1 MSQNKASPTRRPK
14 TLSERWHNV
23 QTLIETETKT
33 DAEIYQMALEEWLG
47 VLVRLWTAFQK
58 QPTPDQLDLYRNQLD
73 EIPLELLEQAV
84 KRAIRDY
91 KYGNVPSVHDVW
103 EALRKV
109 LDLST
114 HDDVGEAIAH
124 WTELRWDRLIYRVAF
139 VAVETE
145 SV

>member
-1 MSQNKASPTRRPK
+1 
-14 TLSERWHNV
+14 
-23 QTLIETETKT
+23 
-33 DAEIYQMALEEWLG
+33 MALEEWLG

-103 EALRKV
+103 EALRKW
-109 LDLST
+109 LD
-114 HDDVGEAIAH
+114 
-124 WTELRWDRLIYRVAF
+124 
-139 VAVETE
+139 
-145 SV
+145 